1 MGQRGIFRAVADR
14 TGFSREEA
22 ADITRAVLEGL
33 GDQLSD
39 GEARRLAADLPE
51 LAGQVTVRRRRRTE
65 AHPVRLIEF
74 VRRVSRRTGMTEDDA
89 RAGAAAVLAVLR
101 DELGRDGYRHLTG
114 QLPTAYTDLVEPAVL
129 VVPAQLLW
137 SAQPAHTSQDQVLAD
152 RGGRRGA
159 PLAGRDEAG
168 RDQLEPGEQ
177 VLDFGPGAPDPW

>member
-1 MGQRGIFRAVADR
+1 MGQKGIFRAVADR

-51 LAGQVTVRRRRRTE
+51 LAEQVTVRRRRTE
-65 AHPVRLIEF
+65 AHPVRLVEF
-74 VRRVSRRTGMTEDDA
+74 VRQVSKRTGVTEDDA

-114 QLPTAYTDLVEPAVL
+114 QLPTAYAELTG
-129 VVPAQLLW
+129 
-137 SAQPAHTSQDQVLAD
+137 SA
-152 RGGRRGA
+152 GG
-159 PLAGRDEAG
+159 
-168 RDQLEPGEQ
+168 
-177 VLDFGPGAPDPW
+177 GPQRP